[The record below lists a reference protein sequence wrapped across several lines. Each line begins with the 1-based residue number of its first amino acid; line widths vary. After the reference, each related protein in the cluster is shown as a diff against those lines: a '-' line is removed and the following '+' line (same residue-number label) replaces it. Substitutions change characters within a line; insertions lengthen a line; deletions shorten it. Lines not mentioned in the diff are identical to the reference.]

1 MPKIPTFTA
10 QGSIEQLVGTTSNI
24 KMSLNDTLAGALAPV
39 TDAVVRHQI
48 KENALQNQ
56 TESLRLGNDY
66 ATDMLSVTK
75 TIETATDN
83 EGKPLYATNQEAAN
97 KYLKEQS
104 DFYIKKYQAL
114 ATNTAVKNKFTNS
127 ALSQTRKSIF
137 QTDSYV
143 SQQIVASLNNE
154 YSKAKENLLITSRTD
169 QSGIARGTLEKD
181 LTKLALDTFRD
192 QVSPVELNILIENI
206 PAEIQMYDGLKDV
219 RQYPKRTYQL
229 LKDKKYLPALSS
241 DQREKIINQA
251 EAILRPQLTAEYN
264 NYLKY
269 VADGKTPPKF
279 DWELVQQVMPV
290 KKAEEMMMNKTVTE
304 GMVDDVKF
312 LSTLPIVELD
322 QTVSDLIKTAYDS
335 YPFEVAQKKEKYLMD
350 VVSRQKEELEIN
362 PAGFVLRTDQEAQD
376 KAEEL
381 AAMESDGAAFTAP
394 NQYDPSALEQTQLEF
409 VELLLDKQE
418 KLGVKNKKVMTSNM
432 SKKFVEQYLEAAKNS
447 DKKKMNNMIN
457 SLVTSYGKNRSLA
470 LMQLN
475 ADGLPFGAEVYGVL
489 KNTELANIG
498 MSFDT
503 KAEKDE
509 IKEYL
514 KSNDL
519 KFDDIKKEINEGIKP
534 FLNMV
539 LSNTPFNSSESNPQ
553 TNKIRNFLTFVASQK
568 LIGNPEMD
576 QSEAVEYAVEA
587 WNDNFVLADTYYVNK
602 QQGDEKFDEK
612 QIGKYNDKLNFIKNF
627 LLDEMNIVSFKSNTE
642 TDPVKLSAK
651 MYSQMLINGEWRNAA
666 NGEGEIFGIVLDGSF
681 APVLNEK
688 GEQITSIITD
698 KSDFIPGTNIV
709 IDYNKPF
716 ENDPEDSVDNLI
728 TVYEQAAELA
738 RKEGITYEE
747 ALKQIEKP
755 IIPNIE
761 FDDGKKNS
769 KILID
774 DKNNK
779 SSILKTIGDAF
790 ISPVYG
796 SEMNLTSSKR
806 IILNEVG
813 GNIYDEKSQ
822 NNLQKFIAAVHD
834 VESNSGD
841 KDFLLNE
848 SSATGDFQFKT
859 KDNLDKNGKVK
870 LDENGTP
877 LKSSFETALSRL
889 ETQYKRFDTNI
900 PDWVK
905 KAKQTKNPTKFILE
919 ELTYNQ
925 QEELFLMNIYGQKG
939 SDALIKAMLSGNMD
953 KAMKLYAKF
962 HHTKLNVVNDETI
975 KEKFNKAYK

>member
-10 QGSIEQLVGTTSNI
+10 KGSIEQLAGTTSNI
-24 KMSLNDTLAGALAPV
+24 QMGLNNTLASALAPV
-39 TDAVVRHQI
+39 TKAVVDFKV

-56 TESLRLGNDY
+56 TEALRLGNDY

-181 LTKLALDTFRD
+181 LTQLASDTFRD
-192 QVSPVELNILIENI
+192 QVSPVELNILIESI
-206 PAEIQMYDGLKDV
+206 PAEIEMYDGLKDV
-219 RQYPKRTYQL
+219 REYPKRTYQL

-241 DQREKIINQA
+241 DQREKLTTQA

-290 KKAEEMMMNKTVTE
+290 KVAEQMMMNKTVTE

-335 YPFEVAQKKEKYLMD
+335 YPFEVAQKKQKYLMD
-350 VVSRQKEELEIN
+350 VVSKQKEELEIN

-394 NQYDPSALEQTQLEF
+394 NLYDRSAIDQTQLEF

-432 SKKFVEQYLEAAKNS
+432 SKQFVEQYLEAGKNS
-447 DKKKMNNMIN
+447 DNKKMNDMMN
-457 SLVTSYGKNRSLA
+457 SLVTSYGDNEGLA
-470 LMQLN
+470 LMQLS

-489 KNTELANIG
+489 KNSELANIG
-498 MSFDT
+498 LSFDT
-503 KAEKDE
+503 EAEKTA
-509 IKEYL
+509 
-514 KSNDL
+514 
-519 KFDDIKKEINEGIKP
+519 IKKELKVNDINFDDLEKEINKGIKP
-534 FLNMV
+534 FLNIV
-539 LSNTPFNSSESNPQ
+539 AANTPFDSSESNPQ
-553 TNKIRNFLTFVASQK
+553 TNKIRDFLTFVASQK

-576 QSEAVEYAVEA
+576 QSQAVEYAVDK

-602 QQGDEKFDEK
+602 QQGDKKFDEEE
-612 QIGKYNDKLNFIKNF
+612 IGRYTDKLDFIKNF
-627 LLDEMNIVSFKSNTE
+627 LLDEMNIVSFKSNFE
-642 TDPVKLSAK
+642 TDPVKLSTK
-651 MYSQMLINGEWRNAA
+651 MYSQMLTNGEWRNAA
-666 NGEGEIFGIVLDGSF
+666 NGEGEVFGIVLDGSF

-698 KSDFIPGTNIV
+698 ESNFIPGTNIV
-709 IDYNKPF
+709 IDYDKPF
-716 ENDPEDSVDNLI
+716 ENDPEDSVNNLI

-747 ALKQIEKP
+747 ALKKIEKP
-755 IIPNIE
+755 IIPNIK

-769 KILID
+769 KISVD
-774 DKNNK
+774 DQSSKTNFSIFTPVAASEIKQYKKSKNVDFNFIEDREGFEIIGKVPDAKNSKSGITIASGFDLGARKLSDLNGLPKEIINK
-779 SSILKTIGDAF
+779 LKPFLNLKGNKAVSKAKELKITKEEGRIINQFAKKQAITRIRKLWKETTGKSFDTLTKEQATVVASVAFQYGNLKTATPNFWKYVTSNEWQKAYDELMDFKDRYPTRRKEEAKLLLKYLKTI
-790 ISPVYG
+790 
-796 SEMNLTSSKR
+796 K
-806 IILNEVG
+806 
-813 GNIYDEKSQ
+813 
-822 NNLQKFIAAVHD
+822 
-834 VESNSGD
+834 
-841 KDFLLNE
+841 
-848 SSATGDFQFKT
+848 
-859 KDNLDKNGKVK
+859 
-870 LDENGTP
+870 
-877 LKSSFETALSRL
+877 
-889 ETQYKRFDTNI
+889 
-900 PDWVK
+900 
-905 KAKQTKNPTKFILE
+905 
-919 ELTYNQ
+919 
-925 QEELFLMNIYGQKG
+925 
-939 SDALIKAMLSGNMD
+939 
-953 KAMKLYAKF
+953 
-962 HHTKLNVVNDETI
+962 
-975 KEKFNKAYK
+975 

>member
-10 QGSIEQLVGTTSNI
+10 RGSIEQLQGTTTNI
-24 KMSLNDTLAGALAPV
+24 QMGLNNTLASALAPV
-39 TDAVVRHQI
+39 TQAVVNFKV

-56 TESLRLGNDY
+56 TEALRLGNDY
-66 ATDMLSVTK
+66 TTDMLAVTK
-75 TIETATDN
+75 TIETARN
-83 EGKPLYATNQEAAN
+83 KEGQPLYATNQEAAN

-104 DFYIKKYQAL
+104 DFYIKKYSAL
-114 ATNTAVKNKFTNS
+114 ATNTTVKDKFTNS

-137 QTDSYV
+137 QTDNYV

-154 YSKAKENLLITSRTD
+154 YTKAKENFLITSRTD
-169 QSGIARGTLEKD
+169 QSGVARGTLKDD
-181 LTKLALDTFRD
+181 LTKLAIDTFRD
-192 QVSPVELNILIENI
+192 QVSPVELNILIESI

-219 RQYPKRTYQL
+219 KQYPKRTYQL

-241 DQREKIINQA
+241 EQREKIINQA

-269 VADGKTPPKF
+269 IADSKTPPKF
-279 DWELVQQVMPV
+279 DWELAQQVMPV
-290 KKAEEMMMNKTVTE
+290 KVAEQMMMNKTVTE
-304 GMVDDVKF
+304 GMVDNVKF
-312 LSTLPIVELD
+312 LSTLPLAELD
-322 QTVSDLIKTAYDS
+322 QTVSDLIKTAYDT
-335 YPFEVAQKKEKYLMD
+335 YPFEIAKKKEIYLTE
-350 VVSRQKEELEIN
+350 VVLKQKTELENN
-362 PAGFVLRTDQEAQD
+362 PAGFVLRTNEDVQA

-409 VELLLDKQE
+409 VELLLEEQE

-432 SKKFVEQYLEAAKNS
+432 SKQFVEQYLEAAKNS
-447 DKKKMNNMIN
+447 DKKKMNNMID
-457 SLVTSYGKNRSLA
+457 SLVTSYGKNQSLA

-475 ADGLPFGAEVYGVL
+475 ANGLPFGAEVYGVL

-503 KAEKDE
+503 EAEKTE

-514 KSNDL
+514 TSNDL

-602 QQGDEKFDEK
+602 QQGDEKFDEE
-612 QIGKYNDKLNFIKNF
+612 QIGRYNDKLDFIKNF

-642 TDPVKLSAK
+642 TDSVKLSAK

-666 NGEGEIFGIVLDGSF
+666 DGEGEVFGIVLDGSF

-698 KSDFIPGTNIV
+698 KSNFIPGTNIV
-709 IDYNKPF
+709 IDYDKPF

-728 TVYEQAAELA
+728 TVYEQASELA

-769 KILID
+769 KISVD
-774 DKNNK
+774 DQ
-779 SSILKTIGDAF
+779 
-790 ISPVYG
+790 
-796 SEMNLTSSKR
+796 SSKTDFS
-806 IILNEVG
+806 IISKANAGEINFSVGERVILGDNIINE
-813 GNIYDEKSQ
+813 ESK
-822 NNLQKFIAAVHD
+822 NNLQKFITAVRD
-834 VESNSGD
+834 VESGGGTNTY
-841 KDFLLNE
+841 NE
-848 SSATGDFQFKT
+848 STTAAGDFQFKMLT
-859 KDNLDKNGKVK
+859 KDNKNKYTIKEGSAFQTG
-870 LDENGTP
+870 LQRIENLYQSKNQT
-877 LKSSFETALSRL
+877 
-889 ETQYKRFDTNI
+889 I
-900 PDWVK
+900 PSWVK
-905 KAKQTKNPTKFILE
+905 KARKHNDPRKLTKK
-919 ELTYNQ
+919 Q
-925 QEELFLMNIYGQKG
+925 QEELFLINLQQQKG
-939 SDALIKAMLSGNMD
+939 TDGLIKAMLGGDMN
-953 KAMKLYAKF
+953 KAMRLYAEF
-962 HHTKLNVVNDETI
+962 HHTNLNVLDDEEI
-975 KEKFNKAYK
+975 NKKFNKAYK